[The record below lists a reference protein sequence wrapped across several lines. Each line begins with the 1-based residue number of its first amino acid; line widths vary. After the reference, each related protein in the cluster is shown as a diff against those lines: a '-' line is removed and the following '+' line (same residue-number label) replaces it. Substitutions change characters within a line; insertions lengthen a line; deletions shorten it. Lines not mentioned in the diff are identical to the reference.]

1 MRRLMA
7 FLSACALVSA
17 QAPQAHAQNQQNTPD
32 MAGATAANQ
41 AARASVNAGSAAA
54 HVPAYT
60 AAPPEAALYG
70 RPDLKGDANARLA
83 ACAMTP
89 ADPLCQAQTGALQS
103 ANTPRPPVLATDPE
117 MARAQAIARDP
128 FATDGALA
136 AYGAGCPTGGACIP
150 KTFCLGTACFDTSY
164 TNDIDFAQ
172 TMTYLEAAREAGVY
186 LDPHTMKVFNGEGN
200 TCRDRLLK
208 NCCYQDAAGANFT
221 NQSLFGTGSRLVY
234 DVLMNSGN
242 REFLMQGAQALLT
255 SGGFSG
261 SFTSFGVTV
270 AVNGTALPAGSVTL
284 ATTQNLAIAFN
295 PWTLAI
301 AVVMYIAISMMSCSA
316 GEGKLAMKEGASL
329 CKSIGTWCS
338 SCIRVLGKCVSCI
351 EHTTG
356 KCCFNSRLAR
366 MINEQGRAQLGMGW
380 GNPRNPICTGFT
392 VAQLQQLDFSKLDLT
407 EFYASI
413 VPTLPDTTAIRN
425 TATQRAPTCYLGR
438 GKC

>member
-1 MRRLMA
+1 MRRLTALMT
-7 FLSACALVSA
+7 ACALMSA
-17 QAPQAHAQNQQNTPD
+17 QAPQVRAQHAPD

-41 AARASVNAGSAAA
+41 AARSSVNAASATA
-54 HVPAYT
+54 HVPGYT
-60 AAPPEAALYG
+60 AAPPETALYG
-70 RPDLKGDANARLA
+70 RADLKDDANARLA
-83 ACAMTP
+83 SCALTP
-89 ADPLCQAQTGALQS
+89 LDPVCQAQTGALQS
-103 ANTPRPPVLATDPE
+103 ANTPRAPVLATDPDIVQ
-117 MARAQAIARDP
+117 AQGIARDP
-128 FATDGALA
+128 LTADGTLA
-136 AYGAGCPTGGACIP
+136 AFSAGCPSGGPCIP
-150 KTFCLGTACFDTSY
+150 RTFCLGAACFDTSY
-164 TNDIDFAQ
+164 TNDVDFAQ

-186 LDPHTMKVFNGEGN
+186 LDPNTMKVFNGEGN
-200 TCRDRLLK
+200 TCRNRLLK

-221 NQSLFGTGSRLVY
+221 NQSLFGAGSRLVY

-242 REFLMQGAQALLT
+242 REFLIQGAQALLT

-261 SFTSFGVTV
+261 SFTSFGVTI

-329 CKSIGTWCS
+329 CKTIGTWCS
-338 SCIRVLGKCVSCI
+338 ACIRVLGKCVSCI
-351 EHTTG
+351 ERTTG

-366 MINEQGRAQLGMGW
+366 MINEQGRAQLGIGW
-380 GNPRNPICTGFT
+380 GNPRNPACAGFT
-392 VAQLQQLDFSKLDLT
+392 VAQLQRLDFSRMDLT

-413 VPTLPDTTAIRN
+413 VPTLPDAAASRN
-425 TATQRAPTCYLGR
+425 AAVQRAPTCYLGR